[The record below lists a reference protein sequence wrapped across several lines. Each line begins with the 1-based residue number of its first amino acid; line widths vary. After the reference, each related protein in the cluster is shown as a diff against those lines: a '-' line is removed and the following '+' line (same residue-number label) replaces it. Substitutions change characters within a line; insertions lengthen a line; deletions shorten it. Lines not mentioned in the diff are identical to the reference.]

1 MNVKTKVKKR
11 NTAPVVIGNVFHK
24 ALEMYFRKAGVPKR
38 YQVEFAL
45 KEYYKDKAPEIF
57 MYINEKTN
65 NNGGTK

>member
-1 MNVKTKVKKR
+1 MSERKKR
-11 NTAPVVIGNVFHK
+11 NTAPVVIGDPYHH
-24 ALEMYFRKAGVPKR
+24 AMHLYFKKAGVPKR

>member
-1 MNVKTKVKKR
+1 M
-11 NTAPVVIGNVFHK
+11 VIGNVFHK